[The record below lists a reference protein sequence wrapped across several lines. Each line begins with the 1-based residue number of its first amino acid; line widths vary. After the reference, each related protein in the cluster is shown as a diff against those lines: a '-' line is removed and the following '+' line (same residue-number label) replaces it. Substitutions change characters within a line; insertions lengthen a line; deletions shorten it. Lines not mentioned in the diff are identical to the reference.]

1 MNIQFSTN
9 NKVKEFRNATNDPPK
24 LYVSMGADTNHVY
37 LFPLIAT
44 IKNWKSMG
52 VDTILC
58 FAEPRHKF
66 LENNATRLIFETI
79 MDQPGIQYIFLDT
92 KLAPKHTIAQTCRM
106 YMPASPYIKMDDQD
120 IMITRVPRDWFTD
133 ADVLARRLYEEVDD
147 VGYIL
152 NGTGKPNISPSWYTD
167 QIIVSDRI
175 LAWRD
180 RDNNSKYI
188 STSPKVK
195 SSQRID
201 RAWWKKSF
209 KKVNLKD
216 HHDAHVFHPLGEP
229 KNWGKVQPL
238 LKLMFN
244 STTVEWLNEIH
255 SKYAKLAFPN
265 TPTITTAR
273 STKSRIRA

>member
-1 MNIQFSTN
+1 
-9 NKVKEFRNATNDPPK
+9 
-24 LYVSMGADTNHVY
+24 MGADTNHVY
-37 LFPLIAT
+37 LFPLIVT

-58 FAEPRHKF
+58 FAEPRNKF

-106 YMPASPYIKMDDQD
+106 YMPASPYIKVDDQD

-188 STSPKVK
+188 STSPKVTN
-195 SSQRID
+195 SQRID

-209 KKVNLKD
+209 EKVNLKD

-229 KNWGKVQPL
+229 KNWKKVQPL

-244 STTVEWLNEIH
+244 STTVEWFNEIH

-265 TPTITTAR
+265 APTTTATR